1 MISDFF
7 LYVPGMYSNIFF
19 LKAFKK
25 ETFGYGSIGYE
36 IIANPLLQRKDIKI
50 DWLWLYIF

>member
-7 LYVPGMYSNIFF
+7 VCSWHVLEYFF

-25 ETFGYGSIGYE
+25 ETFVYGSIGYE